1 MSEKRKLEEES
12 FTSNK
17 SAKVDNPCLGE
28 ECVITSIPFTEEN
41 IDQAVYIDNQC
52 YNRNALVD
60 WLRRSLTIPHSRRYL
75 TQEDIDQWNLPI
87 ELPSD
92 EEEEREGEEEEE
104 QEQEEEEEEEE
115 IVPDP
120 TEEELRAAEEERQA
134 ALDRELEEY
143 EMWRK
148 SYLKKIQ
155 EGPAEREFRDS
166 LPEIPSRNERRQGGI
181 IDFDSAVASNS
192 NSNNRY
198 IRETIETGNFPSE
211 FNPRSQRNT
220 ELIVA
225 RFHWERD
232 NPHWRYRLN
241 SADAGRWEEEN
252 EKINKEALEKYGNN
266 GYMPFK
272 KKGGKW
278 SRKYKRSINCKRPKG
293 FSQKQYC
300 KYGRTKKRT
309 SKRSRRS
316 RRTRRT
322 SRTRR

>member
-60 WLRRSLTIPHSRRYL
+60 WLRKSLTIPHSRRRL
-75 TQEDIDQWNLPI
+75 NQEDIDQWKLPVK
-87 ELPSD
+87 LPS
-92 EEEEREGEEEEE
+92 EEEKKKR
-104 QEQEEEEEEEE
+104 EEE
-115 IVPDP
+115 I
-120 TEEELRAAEEERQA
+120 RAAEEERRA
-134 ALDRELEEY
+134 ALDRELEEF
-143 EMWRK
+143 ERWRK
-148 SYLKKIQ
+148 NYLRRIRMS
-155 EGPAEREFRDS
+155 PADIEFAEM
-166 LPEIPSRNERRQGGI
+166 LQRNTNRPAQPRQRTPAL
-181 IDFDSAVASNS
+181 FESNS
-192 NSNNRY
+192 AFPNNRY

-211 FNPRSQRNT
+211 FNPRSQGNP
-220 ELIVA
+220 ELTVA
-225 RFHWERD
+225 RFYWEQD
-232 NPHWRYRLN
+232 NPNWSSRLETA
-241 SADAGRWEEEN
+241 ADDGRWEEEN

-278 SRKYKRSINCKRPKG
+278 TRKYKTSINCKKPKG

-300 KYGRTKKRT
+300 KYGRTKKQT
-309 SKRSRRS
+309 TKRSRR
-316 RRTRRT
+316 RRFKKY
-322 SRTRR
+322 